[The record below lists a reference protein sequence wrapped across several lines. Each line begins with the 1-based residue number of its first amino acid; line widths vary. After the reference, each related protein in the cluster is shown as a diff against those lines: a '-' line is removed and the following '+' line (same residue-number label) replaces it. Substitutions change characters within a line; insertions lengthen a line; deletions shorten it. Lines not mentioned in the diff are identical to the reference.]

1 MDLPR
6 TLGRS
11 SKVRRDKSDS
21 WLDSSTV
28 VGEVELDCAESA
40 SWVSWNK
47 RLRFLV
53 EGGGTYPSL
62 AGRKRLEED
71 DYSTE

>member
-1 MDLPR
+1 M
-6 TLGRS
+6 
-11 SKVRRDKSDS
+11 VRREKSDKRLGS
-21 WLDSSTV
+21 TTV
-28 VGEVELDCAESA
+28 VGEVGLDCAERT
-40 SWVSWNK
+40 SWESLNK
-47 RLRFLV
+47 RSRFRV